1 MMPYCQGRGGG
12 KCWADLPRRTQV
24 TDNILQQE
32 KDGVTWLTVNRPDK
46 LNVLN
51 SAVIADLT
59 KALRDLSF
67 DQSLRAVVITG
78 AGDKSFVGGADIA
91 EMAALDPETARTFI
105 TRLHGVMQA
114 IRDLPVPVIARVN
127 GYCLGGGMELAA
139 ACDFR
144 IVSDNAKFGM
154 PEVRVG
160 LPSVIEAVLL
170 PHLVGWGRTRWL
182 LMTGEMIDA
191 KTAYDWGFAEFL
203 TSPEDLDAE
212 LDRSVQAI
220 VASGPHAIRAQ
231 KLLIR
236 SWESLPPAEAI
247 AETIPIF
254 GDSFETGE
262 PQAMLGGF
270 LARKAKS

>member
-1 MMPYCQGRGGG
+1 MTTPE
-12 KCWADLPRRTQV
+12 K
-24 TDNILQQE
+24 TDPNATISQE
-32 KDGVTWLTVNRPDK
+32 DKGGVTWLTVSRPDK

-51 SAVIADLT
+51 SDLMT
-59 KALRDLSF
+59 DLSNRLRALAD

-78 AGDKSFVGGADIA
+78 AGDRSFVGGADIG
-91 EMAALDPETARTFI
+91 EMAGLNPTSARAFI
-105 TRLHGVMQA
+105 TRLHGVMAA
-114 IRDLPVPVIARVN
+114 IRDLPVPVIARIN

-144 IVSDNAKFGM
+144 ICADNAKFGM

-191 KTAYDWGFAEFL
+191 KTAHDWGFVEFL
-203 TSPEDLDAE
+203 TTPEELDAV

-220 VASGPHAIRAQ
+220 VASGPHAIRTQ
-231 KLLIR
+231 KMLVR
-236 SWESLPPAEAI
+236 SWERLEPAEAI

-262 PQAMLGGF
+262 PQEMLGGF
-270 LARKAKS
+270 LAGKAKG

>member
-1 MMPYCQGRGGG
+1 MS
-12 KCWADLPRRTQV
+12 DL
-24 TDNILQQE
+24 ILRE
-32 KDGVTWLTVNRPDK
+32 DRDGVTWLTVNRPDK
-46 LNVLN
+46 LNVMTSPLM
-51 SAVIADLT
+51 IELT
-59 KALRDLSF
+59 QTLRDLGA

-78 AGDKSFVGGADIA
+78 AGEKSFIGGADIG
-91 EMAALDPETARTFI
+91 EMAELDPVTARAFI
-105 TRLHGVMQA
+105 SRLHGIMAA
-114 IRDLPVPVIARVN
+114 IRDLPVPVIARIN

-144 IVSDNAKFGM
+144 ICADNAKFGM

-191 KTAYDWGFAEFL
+191 KTAHDWGFVEFL
-203 TSPEDLDAE
+203 TTPDELDAL

-220 VASGPHAIRAQ
+220 VASGPHAIRTQ
-231 KLLIR
+231 KMLVR
-236 SWESLPPAEAI
+236 SWERLEPAEAI

-262 PQAMLGGF
+262 PQEMLGGF
-270 LARKAKS
+270 LAGKAKG